1 MIGLTLVNFIVNLH
15 IIQTFKGQAYSD
27 YDTGSETIT
36 YKLQSGK
43 EKTIRF
49 GESTFVIVGSRD
61 LTKKERFEILCF
73 VSHCLKEKG
82 IPCTR
87 TIQNMEGEL
96 VLHTFLCRLNYKTD
110 STENAD
116 LDYAKD
122 RRWYVNAATTVMQIL
137 GL

>member
-1 MIGLTLVNFIVNLH
+1 MIGFTLVNFIVNLH
-15 IIQTFKGQAYSD
+15 IIQGFKGQAYSD

-43 EKTIRF
+43 EKDIRF
-49 GESTFVIVGSRD
+49 GETAVVIVDSKN
-61 LTKKERFEILCF
+61 LTRKERFEILCF
-73 VSHCLKEKG
+73 VSYCLKEKG

-96 VLHTFLCRLNYKTD
+96 VLHTFLCRINYKSNQTEDTD
-110 STENAD
+110 LEYT
-116 LDYAKD
+116 KD